1 MTWEDLKAFVGS
13 GSPDDSYVQDCW
25 NTATDLVNTFIGVN
39 VVPATVSN
47 RAILM
52 CGSELFH
59 ARQAPNGI
67 AQFSDFNGATPI
79 RIARDPM
86 TPAYSLLSAYM
97 VVGL

>member
-1 MTWEDLKAFVGS
+1 MTSSDLAQFVGS
-13 GSPDDSYVQDCW
+13 GASDTEYVQACW
-25 NTATDLVNTFIGVN
+25 NTATELVNNFIGDN
-39 VVPATVSN
+39 DIPDEVVD

-67 AQFSDFNGATPI
+67 AQYNEFNGAPV

-86 TPAYSLLSAYM
+86 TPAYSLLSPFM